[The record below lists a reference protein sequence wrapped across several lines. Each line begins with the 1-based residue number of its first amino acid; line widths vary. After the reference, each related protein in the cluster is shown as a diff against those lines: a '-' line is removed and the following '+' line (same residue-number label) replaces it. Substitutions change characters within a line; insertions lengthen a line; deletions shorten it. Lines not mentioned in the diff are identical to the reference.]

1 MEEENRGE
9 EKRISSLI
17 LVQAI
22 GGSQRILLK
31 TDKLDSKRLPLK
43 IETKNIFKRYKYKNK
58 IPNLLKYQKKLK
70 IKKSKENMYIKI
82 CKYNPPSSYKMMTKL
97 TPNKSFLSIYM
108 NGLNSL
114 FLRKIFSI

>member
-1 MEEENRGE
+1 MGELQQKDIFNIFNGRSNIRHSRIKTYTSNASLKMEKEKRGE

-82 CKYNPPSSYKMMTKL
+82 
-97 TPNKSFLSIYM
+97 
-108 NGLNSL
+108 
-114 FLRKIFSI
+114 